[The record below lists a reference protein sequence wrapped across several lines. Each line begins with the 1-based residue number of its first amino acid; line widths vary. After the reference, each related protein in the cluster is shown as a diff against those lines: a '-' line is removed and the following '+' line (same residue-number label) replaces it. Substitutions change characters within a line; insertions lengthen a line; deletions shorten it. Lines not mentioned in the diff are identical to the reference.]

1 MSEHTFEFNNEIDLT
16 KLESEETR
24 AMTAEEQHYIET
36 KQALWSIEKQLIQIN
51 TILCELGT
59 KISNIVYKLNDM
71 DNSIILRDS

>member
-1 MSEHTFEFNNEIDLT
+1 MSEHTFEFIKEIDLT

-51 TILCELGT
+51 TLLCELGS

-71 DNSIILRDS
+71 DGNIILRDS

>member
-1 MSEHTFEFNNEIDLT
+1 MSEHTYEFINEIDLT

-24 AMTAEEQHYIET
+24 AMTTEEKQYIET

-51 TILCELGT
+51 TILCELGS
-59 KISNIVYKLNDM
+59 KMSNIVYKLNDM

>member
-1 MSEHTFEFNNEIDLT
+1 MSEHTFEFINEIDLT
-16 KLESEETR
+16 KLETEETR
-24 AMTAEEQHYIET
+24 AMTTEEQQYIET